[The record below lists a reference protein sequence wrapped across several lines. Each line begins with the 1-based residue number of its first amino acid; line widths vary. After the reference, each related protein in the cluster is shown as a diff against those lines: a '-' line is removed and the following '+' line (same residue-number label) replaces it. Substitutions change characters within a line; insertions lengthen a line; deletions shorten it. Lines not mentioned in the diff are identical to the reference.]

1 MGLKFGTVLGASA
14 VDDFLNGRN
23 TQIIV
28 DHSIGDHTVGRQLL
42 LLVFLIDT
50 AV

>member
-1 MGLKFGTVLGASA
+1 
-14 VDDFLNGRN
+14 
-23 TQIIV
+23 V

-50 AV
+50 AVW